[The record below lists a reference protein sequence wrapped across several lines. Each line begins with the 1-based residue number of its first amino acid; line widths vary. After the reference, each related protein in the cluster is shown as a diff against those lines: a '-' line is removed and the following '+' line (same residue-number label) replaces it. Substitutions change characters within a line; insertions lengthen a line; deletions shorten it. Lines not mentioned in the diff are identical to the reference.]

1 MDERNND
8 IRRYADQSNK
18 MRTHR
23 KLKTVDNQNIV
34 ICFETE
40 RKRLLGRLM
49 MNIHHEKPVYYDA
62 VVQFFWGKIPIMNV
76 YC

>member
-1 MDERNND
+1 
-8 IRRYADQSNK
+8 

-23 KLKTVDNQNIV
+23 KLKTVDNSNIV

-40 RKRLLGRLM
+40 RKRSL

-62 VVQFFWGKIPIMNV
+62 VVQFFWGKIPIMNAS
-76 YC
+76 C